1 LFDAARMASDID
13 ISSYNGTNVNNKGAN
28 IEIINEILSE
38 EDMPQEILRMVFLSL
53 YK

>member
-13 ISSYNGTNVNNKGAN
+13 ISSYNGTDVNNKRAN

-38 EDMPQEILRMVFLSL
+38 EDMP
-53 YK
+53 

>member
-13 ISSYNGTNVNNKGAN
+13 ISPYNGTDVKNKGAN
-28 IEIINEILSE
+28 IENINEILSE
-38 EDMPQEILRMVFLSL
+38 EDMPQEILRMVFLSI